1 MTENP
6 LGYEKIPKLLKN
18 FAVPSIVASLV
29 GSIYNIVDQ
38 IFIGQ
43 GVGYLGNAAT
53 NVAYPFSTICLAIAL
68 LVGIGSASRVSLCLG
83 CKEPKAAAKAAGN
96 GIVLMGIFG
105 IIYLLVGETFLSL
118 LLKAFGATTDVFPY
132 AKQYASITLIGMPFL
147 IVTNGMSNLIRA
159 DGKPK
164 YSMVCMVVGAIIN
177 TILDPI
183 FIFVCDWGIAG
194 AAWATVIGQ
203 IFSFILALRYLWR
216 FQTIHFEKESFLLDI
231 KESMKICS
239 MGISS
244 SSNQIAVTVIQ
255 IIQYN
260 SLTYYGALTKYGTDI
275 PLAACGIVMKTN
287 AIILAIVVGISQGTQ
302 PIIGFNYGAEKY
314 ERVRKS
320 YLLALGTATVLSGIA
335 FFCFQV
341 FPRQIISVFGSG
353 SELYFQFSERY
364 FRIYMFLTLINGIQP
379 VTSNFFNSIG
389 KSQLG
394 VFMSL
399 TRQILFLLPLIVIF
413 PLFMGIDGVMYAG
426 PIADAAAAIVCGY
439 FMVREL
445 KELSSMDRKK
455 KEEYA
460 A

>member
-159 DGKPK
+159 DGSLEYTIMKSGREDLRTLQK
-164 YSMVCMVVGAIIN
+164 IKHNYS
-177 TILDPI
+177 
-183 FIFVCDWGIAG
+183 W
-194 AAWATVIGQ
+194 VIGVSK
-203 IFSFILALRYLWR
+203 SFNP
-216 FQTIHFEKESFLLDI
+216 ESCLDHTG
-231 KESMKICS
+231 KPN
-239 MGISS
+239 
-244 SSNQIAVTVIQ
+244 SN
-255 IIQYN
+255 Y
-260 SLTYYGALTKYGTDI
+260 
-275 PLAACGIVMKTN
+275 
-287 AIILAIVVGISQGTQ
+287 
-302 PIIGFNYGAEKY
+302 
-314 ERVRKS
+314 
-320 YLLALGTATVLSGIA
+320 
-335 FFCFQV
+335 
-341 FPRQIISVFGSG
+341 
-353 SELYFQFSERY
+353 
-364 FRIYMFLTLINGIQP
+364 
-379 VTSNFFNSIG
+379 
-389 KSQLG
+389 
-394 VFMSL
+394 
-399 TRQILFLLPLIVIF
+399 
-413 PLFMGIDGVMYAG
+413 
-426 PIADAAAAIVCGY
+426 IADLPVFQRFIIKPFYECLV
-439 FMVREL
+439 
-445 KELSSMDRKK
+445 
-455 KEEYA
+455 
-460 A
+460 

>member
-6 LGYEKIPKLLKN
+6 LGYEKISKLLKN
-18 FAVPSIVASLV
+18 FAVPSIVAALV

-83 CKEPKAAAKAAGN
+83 RKEPKAAAKAAGN

-183 FIFVCDWGIAG
+183 FIFVFDWGIAG

-203 IFSFILALRYLWR
+203 FFSFILALRYYGVSKQSILKKSR
-216 FQTIHFEKESFLLDI
+216 F
-231 KESMKICS
+231 
-239 MGISS
+239 
-244 SSNQIAVTVIQ
+244 
-255 IIQYN
+255 YW
-260 SLTYYGALTKYGTDI
+260 
-275 PLAACGIVMKTN
+275 
-287 AIILAIVVGISQGTQ
+287 
-302 PIIGFNYGAEKY
+302 
-314 ERVRKS
+314 
-320 YLLALGTATVLSGIA
+320 
-335 FFCFQV
+335 
-341 FPRQIISVFGSG
+341 
-353 SELYFQFSERY
+353 
-364 FRIYMFLTLINGIQP
+364 TL
-379 VTSNFFNSIG
+379 
-389 KSQLG
+389 
-394 VFMSL
+394 
-399 TRQILFLLPLIVIF
+399 
-413 PLFMGIDGVMYAG
+413 
-426 PIADAAAAIVCGY
+426 
-439 FMVREL
+439 
-445 KELSSMDRKK
+445 KK
-455 KEEYA
+455 A
-460 A
+460 

>member
-159 DGKPK
+159 DGALQDAPVPCHHHRARCRFHAQKARERAACRARTCIFPRRTIVSK
-164 YSMVCMVVGAIIN
+164 LHGVC
-177 TILDPI
+177 
-183 FIFVCDWGIAG
+183 
-194 AAWATVIGQ
+194 
-203 IFSFILALRYLWR
+203 R
-216 FQTIHFEKESFLLDI
+216 
-231 KESMKICS
+231 
-239 MGISS
+239 
-244 SSNQIAVTVIQ
+244 
-255 IIQYN
+255 
-260 SLTYYGALTKYGTDI
+260 GAL
-275 PLAACGIVMKTN
+275 LLCVACGN
-287 AIILAIVVGISQGTQ
+287 
-302 PIIGFNYGAEKY
+302 GAC
-314 ERVRKS
+314 
-320 YLLALGTATVLSGIA
+320 I
-335 FFCFQV
+335 
-341 FPRQIISVFGSG
+341 
-353 SELYFQFSERY
+353 
-364 FRIYMFLTLINGIQP
+364 
-379 VTSNFFNSIG
+379 
-389 KSQLG
+389 
-394 VFMSL
+394 
-399 TRQILFLLPLIVIF
+399 
-413 PLFMGIDGVMYAG
+413 
-426 PIADAAAAIVCGY
+426 
-439 FMVREL
+439 
-445 KELSSMDRKK
+445 
-455 KEEYA
+455 YA
-460 A
+460 ARR